1 MSGNTPDSVTVTL
14 TATEVKDFSDG
25 AVVSDG
31 SVTNGNNVSF
41 VNLTYT
47 VQEYPFKSLFKKIP
61 RKAVL
66 DDVR

>member
-14 TATEVKDFSDG
+14 SATEVKEFSDG

-47 VQEYPFKSLFKKIP
+47 VQEHPFKSLFKKIP